1 MTVVPSVVRG
11 NLAIFVSVTQI
22 SEFEIDLFE
31 FDLNQID
38 LNQMIKNRFKI
49 SVHVEMKIWEFYFW
63 GELGELL
70 FGEFGELIN
79 S

>member
-1 MTVVPSVVRG
+1 M
-11 NLAIFVSVTQI
+11 SVTHI
-22 SEFEIDLFE
+22 SEFEIDFFE

-49 SVHVEMKIWEFYFW
+49 PVHFEMIIWGF
-63 GELGELL
+63 GDLG
-70 FGEFGELIN
+70 I